1 MTALDA
7 DPWNL
12 QRFLTAQDDSGTWHR
27 ALSEIASGRKTSH
40 WMWFV
45 FPQLGALGRS
55 ASARF
60 DGLEGAEEAAAYLSH
75 PLLGPRLVQS
85 MRAVLAVAVE
95 PETLLGPVDSMKLR
109 SCATLFMSIAPARS
123 EFSAIID
130 ARYEGVPDLQTL
142 ALLH

>member
-12 QRFLTAQDDSGTWHR
+12 QRFLTAQDDGGTWHR
-27 ALSEIASGRKTSH
+27 ALAEIASGRKMSH

-45 FPQLGALGRS
+45 FPQLAALGRS
-55 ASARF
+55 ATARF
-60 DGLEGAEEAAAYLSH
+60 YGLDGAEEAAAYLHH

-85 MRAVLAVAVE
+85 MQAVLAVAVD
-95 PETLLGPVDSMKLR
+95 PDTLLGSVDSMKLR
-109 SCATLFMSIAPARS
+109 SCASLFKSIAPDTS

-130 ARYEGVPDLQTL
+130 ARYEGIPDPQTL